1 MNEVLTAVT
10 EWTDRGDR
18 AALAMVV
25 DTQRSAPRPVGTK
38 MAVNESG
45 EVIGGVSGGCVEGAV
60 VEIADRVIGG
70 EGPQLV
76 HFGIADSEAWDVGL
90 PCGGEIDV
98 WIQSYEPGR
107 FAEVSQ
113 AGGRAAEVTL
123 LEGASP
129 GAKLLLEADGARS
142 GTLGA
147 PELDE
152 QALQVAGELL
162 WTDAS
167 ARRGSLFVDI
177 AAPPPRLI
185 VFGAIDIAG
194 TLCRLARDAGWRPY
208 VVDPRA
214 QFATRERFP
223 DAEQVIAAWPQE
235 ALEQLGGIDPAT
247 SIAVLTHDPKLDDA
261 VLEIALR
268 SPARLHR
275 RDGLQAGAGQA
286 PRAAARR
293 SGSPTRSS
301 SGCRPRSDS
310 TWERSAA
317 RRRRC
322 RSSPRSWPPAT
333 VARADGWPTA
343 RAASTRLRLDR
354 RADPGGRRGDAVRRS
369 AQAARRPER
378 APAARVRDPR
388 AVRGGRAR
396 PRRRRARL
404 ARR

>member
-1 MNEVLTAVT
+1 MTEVLTAVT

-152 QALQVAGELL
+152 QAMQVAGELL
-162 WTDAS
+162 WTDES

-194 TLCRLARDAGWRPY
+194 TLCRLARDAGWVPY

-247 SIAVLTHDPKLDDA
+247 SIAVLTHDPKIDDA
-261 VLEIALR
+261 VLQIALR
-268 SPARLHR
+268 SPARFIGAMGSKRAQAKRRERLHALGFADEELER
-275 RDGLQAGAGQA
+275 MSAPLGLDLGAVSGEETA
-286 PRAAARR
+286 LSILAEVVAARHGR
-293 SGSPTRSS
+293 
-301 SGCRPRSDS
+301 
-310 TWERSAA
+310 E
-317 RRRRC
+317 
-322 RSSPRSWPPAT
+322 
-333 VARADGWPTA
+333 
-343 RAASTRLRLDR
+343 
-354 RADPGGRRGDAVRRS
+354 GGRLANRKGRIHEV
-369 AQAARRPER
+369 AA
-378 APAARVRDPR
+378 
-388 AVRGGRAR
+388 
-396 PRRRRARL
+396 
-404 ARR
+404 